1 MTPILLYFAIFR
13 SYVEKFRTSCTNPP
27 ISFFLKKMPTLH
39 VFQGKEDSSVVG
51 YDHPIF
57 LISFFILNIVRTVK
71 EQYNK

>member
-1 MTPILLYFAIFR
+1 MYKPTHFI
-13 SYVEKFRTSCTNPP
+13 
-27 ISFFLKKMPTLH
+27 FLKKMPTLH

-51 YDHPIF
+51 YDRPIF